1 MKRISTIIKK
11 LIPFI
16 KRYVSYPRFIIAYAF
31 LFLTKGS
38 VGASFYA
45 KEQLLMLLKSGKS
58 FIRFG
63 DGETFI
69 MHGGSLEWQR
79 YERGL
84 SLGMRKV
91 IKEYSNDSPYVIGL
105 PKFMNV
111 PNKELK
117 YSPEGNKMFVW
128 LPVKA
133 MYTTLCRKDMKY
145 GDAHVFY
152 YDNFF
157 QDYFEPFL
165 KDKHIILIANPAY
178 IAEVK
183 ANTRIPFKIV
193 YVEAPQKHAYG
204 EYESIIEKTKN
215 EVAKAP
221 VGKTPVVIATIGP
234 ASKPLIY
241 DLSKQ
246 GILCYDMGRGIENFY
261 KDESLETMYPE
272 LTRNKKE

>member
-1 MKRISTIIKK
+1 MERISTLLKK
-11 LIPFI
+11 LIPFV
-16 KRYVSYPRFIIAYAF
+16 KRYVRYPRFIITYAL
-31 LFLTKGS
+31 LFLQKGT
-38 VGASFYA
+38 VHASFYT
-45 KEQLLMLLKSGKS
+45 KEELLSLLKNGKS

-69 MHGGSLEWQR
+69 MHGGSLDWQR
-79 YERGL
+79 YEKGL

-91 IKEYSNDSPYVIGL
+91 IKDYSNDSPYVIGL
-105 PKFMNV
+105 PKFMNI

-117 YSPEGNKMFVW
+117 HSPEGNKMFVW

-133 MYTTLCRKDMKY
+133 MFKTLCNKNMKY

-165 KDKHIILIANPAY
+165 KDKHIILIANPDY

-183 ANTRIPFKIV
+183 ANQSIPFNMA
-193 YVEAPQKHAYG
+193 YVEAPKKHAFSEYG
-204 EYESIIEKTKN
+204 LILRRVQEEVEKTP
-215 EVAKAP
+215 E
-221 VGKTPVVIATIGP
+221 GKIPVVIATIGP

-241 DLSKQ
+241 DLSRK
-246 GILCYDMGRGIENFY
+246 GILSYDMGRGIENFY
-261 KDESLETMYPE
+261 KNESLETMYPE